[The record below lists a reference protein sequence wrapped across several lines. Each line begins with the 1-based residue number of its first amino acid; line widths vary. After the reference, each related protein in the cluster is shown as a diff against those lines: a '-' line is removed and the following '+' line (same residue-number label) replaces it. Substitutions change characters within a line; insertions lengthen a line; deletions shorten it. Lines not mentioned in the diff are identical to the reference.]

1 MNTPFVTLEEVA
13 SHFAVSTSTARNWL
27 RQGHI
32 PKDTYI
38 KLGSTYRFNLPAVEA
53 ALMHMPKQLELDFET
68 EAQTESN

>member
-1 MNTPFVTLEEVA
+1 MTAPFVTLEEVA
-13 SHFAVSTSTARNWL
+13 NHFAVSTSTARNWL

-53 ALMHMPKQLELDFET
+53 ALMHTPKQLELDLEPNH
-68 EAQTESN
+68 ETESN